1 MDRDF
6 TKEKKKKDGKKFLRV
21 ISFHCGCLCICG
33 DCPQII
39 LYFIFMH
46 FVFDL
51 KCTFIIQSSI
61 N

>member
-51 KCTFIIQSSI
+51 KCTFI
-61 N
+61 